1 MSRRGAT
8 FAIVLLKLLYLC
20 DPGRALPR
28 SGLYPYGERIGDALV
43 PPGDDASAG
52 VPRLR
57 HRYRVYSRAYRSLHV
72 GTNGV
77 ISPSHLPP
85 ESHYINDGFPT
96 DFPLVSPFLAD
107 LTTEGPPKTRQ
118 GRVFFREDLG
128 PGAKELTAAHV
139 ASGFPHA
146 AFTPRSVIVVTWEHM
161 RASAPGRH
169 LSTMRE
175 KVNTFQAVL
184 ASNGTDSFAIFL
196 YPSASLQ
203 FLGSRSKGRW
213 AGPGLVLP
221 ARAGFCSGIH
231 HGNPGLSYAL
241 TTSLASVRRLTEWGN
256 AGRTP
261 GIWVFHIGSARRFG
275 NVVAASGRGRGSTP
289 RDGPTEEGIEDKSPK
304 GVLADAPRAVVR
316 QERSHKDRVHREPQ
330 SQVPRWHHHGLDR
343 RASRPVRPQHD
354 NGDGQLAVE
363 PGRGDLPGEWLAHRC
378 SDNEAYCSP
387 HGVCRD
393 YRTGFCCACQAGY
406 YGNGRECFKE
416 GEPQRI
422 SGQVTGRLKLNRP
435 RASVEELAAEIHA
448 YAVAADGRAYAA
460 LSPVGPTL
468 GWALQLLP
476 ALAAPVGWLFARER
490 HGYDN
495 GFRLAGG
502 QLSHH
507 SDVTFQPGGER
518 LSITQHFTGLDP
530 HGHLAVNVHL
540 DGTLPDV
547 PDQATMLFEPYLETY
562 HYHDNGMMA
571 QATQR
576 LTLTSAEPQRIL
588 TVHLHQNVTAAPC
601 KHTGTPQWQRAA
613 NKLSVSRLFGLF
625 NPRELV
631 VRYALAAR
639 LGVDEMLQR
648 SNPCDDG
655 THDCGPNS
663 RCQPGPEME
672 YSCDCIPGFMR
683 DGHHCVDVDECVERP
698 CGANA
703 HCRNFPSSF
712 TCECDTGFQ
721 LEPDDRTCS
730 DVDECGIVTCPTGAT
745 CINQPGAYTCHC
757 PYGFSIDGQ
766 QCQPA
771 PEEQAS
777 TMCQRWMEVVLGSA
791 EGRVVYVPQC
801 DEHGAFKPTQCG
813 PAGECWCVTMEGRE
827 ILGTRSKPGIHPAC
841 LPITASPISSQ
852 PTQPPERTSGLQGP
866 QILYAQGQ
874 RIGHISLD
882 GTRPQNDHSGTILS
896 VHGSVNVGLAY
907 DCVER
912 MVYFTDVVARTINRV
927 SLEGGESQTII
938 STGLLSPEGLTVD
951 SASRNLFWVDSGLDR
966 LEVARLDGSMR
977 RPLINTE
984 LVNPRAIVADP
995 TRGMLYWTDWN
1006 RAAPKIESAYMD
1018 GTQRQVLV
1026 RDNLGLPNG
1035 LTLEPASGLLCW
1047 VDAGTKRLECI
1058 QTDGQHRR
1066 VITSGLHYPFSL
1078 SSLHN
1083 YFYYT
1088 DWRRDS
1094 VRSLQSDG
1102 GDVQEYKPT
1111 LRSHPYGITIVPPFC
1126 SPGSTACTQQNGGC
1140 SHLCLPTPQGR
1151 SCRCPEKDV
1160 PGCVEGA

>member
-1 MSRRGAT
+1 MVRSGAT
-8 FAIVLLKLLYLC
+8 FAILLLKLLYLC

-28 SGLYPYGERIGDALV
+28 SGLYPYGERIGDSPV

-52 VPRLR
+52 VSRLR
-57 HRYRVYSRAYRSLHV
+57 HHYWLYSHAYRSLHI

-77 ISPSHLPP
+77 ISPSPLPP

-139 ASGFPHA
+139 ASGFPNA

-169 LSTMRE
+169 LPTMRG

-184 ASNGTDSFAIFL
+184 ASNGTDSYAIFL
-196 YPSASLQ
+196 YPSTSLQ

-213 AGPGLVLP
+213 AAPGLVLP

-231 HGNPGLSYAL
+231 HGNRGLSYAL

-275 NVVAASGRGRGSTP
+275 NVVPASGRGRGSTP
-289 RDGPTEEGIEDKSPK
+289 RDGPIEEGIEDKTPK
-304 GVLADAPRAVVR
+304 GVLADAPQAVVR
-316 QERSHKDRVHREPQ
+316 QERSHQDRVYREPQ
-330 SQVPRWHHHGLDR
+330 SRVPRWHHHGIDPR
-343 RASRPVRPQHD
+343 GSRPVRPQHD
-354 NGDGQLAVE
+354 HGDGQAVVE
-363 PGRGDLPGEWLAHRC
+363 SGRGDLPEEWLARRC
-378 SDNEAYCSP
+378 TDTEAHCSP
-387 HGVCRD
+387 HGVCID

-416 GEPQRI
+416 GDPQRI

-435 RASVEELAAEIHA
+435 RATLEELSAEIHA

-530 HGHLAVNVHL
+530 HGHLAVNVRL

-547 PDQATMLFEPYLETY
+547 PDQATLMFEPYLETY
-562 HYHDNGMMA
+562 HYHDHGMMA

-588 TVHLHQNVTAAPC
+588 TVHLQQNVTAAPC
-601 KHTGTPQWQRAA
+601 KHAGVPPWQRAA
-613 NKLSVSRLFGLF
+613 DKLSVSRLFGLF

-639 LGVDEMLQR
+639 LGTDEMVQR

-663 RCQPGPEME
+663 RCQAGPEME
-672 YSCDCIPGFMR
+672 YSCECTPGFMR
-683 DGHHCVDVDECVERP
+683 DGHHCVDVDECAERP
-698 CGANA
+698 CGTNA
-703 HCRNFPSSF
+703 HCRNLPSSF
-712 TCECDTGFQ
+712 TCECDSGFQ

-730 DVDECGIVTCPTGAT
+730 DVDECGLVTCPVGAT

-757 PYGFSIDGQ
+757 PHGFSIDGQ
-766 QCQPA
+766 QCQTA
-771 PEEQAS
+771 PE
-777 TMCQRWMEVVLGSA
+777 G
-791 EGRVVYVPQC
+791 
-801 DEHGAFKPTQCG
+801 
-813 PAGECWCVTMEGRE
+813 
-827 ILGTRSKPGIHPAC
+827 
-841 LPITASPISSQ
+841 LPITASPIPPQ
-852 PTQPPERTSGLQGP
+852 PTQPPESTSGLQGP

-977 RPLINTE
+977 RPLVSTE

-1094 VRSLQSDG
+1094 VRSLRSDG
-1102 GDVQEYKPT
+1102 ADVQEYKPT

-1126 SPGSTACTQQNGGC
+1126 SPGTTTCTQQNGGC

-1160 PGCVEGA
+1160 PGCVEAA